1 MKKTAHL
8 RHLTEKIKDLQLRLG
23 ADKARLETGTPNE
36 KVEAAGDLA
45 LVERQLADLQE
56 KLKKAEAEPEG
67 FWERVK
73 DELDE
78 DIGSIETAISRWTDK
93 YGGL

>member
-1 MKKTAHL
+1 MKKTAHV
-8 RHLTEKIKDLQLRLG
+8 RHLTERIKDLELRLG
-23 ADKARLETGTPNE
+23 ADKARLETGTPSE

-45 LVERQLADLQE
+45 LVERRIADLEE

-73 DELDE
+73 DELEE
-78 DIGSIETAISRWTDK
+78 DIGSIETAFSRWTDK
-93 YGGL
+93 YSGL